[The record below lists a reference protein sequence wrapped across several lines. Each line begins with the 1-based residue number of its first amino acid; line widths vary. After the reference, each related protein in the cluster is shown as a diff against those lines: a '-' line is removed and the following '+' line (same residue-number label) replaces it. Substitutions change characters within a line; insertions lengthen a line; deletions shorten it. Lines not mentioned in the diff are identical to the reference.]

1 MVECWIS
8 IYQRQNCCTKVQA
21 KKTIGSP
28 NNKEAGLL
36 ELDVLSHLPDLK
48 IVG

>member
-1 MVECWIS
+1 MLDRHIPETEL
-8 IYQRQNCCTKVQA
+8 CTKVQA

-28 NNKEAGLL
+28 NNKEAGPL